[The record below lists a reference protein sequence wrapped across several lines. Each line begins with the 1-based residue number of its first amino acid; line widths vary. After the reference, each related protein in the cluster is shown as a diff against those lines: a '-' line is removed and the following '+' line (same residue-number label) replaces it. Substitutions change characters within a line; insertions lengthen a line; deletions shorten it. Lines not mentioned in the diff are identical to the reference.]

1 MKHDNLKELTKS
13 FVMRIIRLIEL
24 PPKDK
29 IFYVIGGQ
37 FLRLGTS
44 VAASDHAACQAK
56 SPANFISKMGIA
68 EEETDES
75 IILDGTPY

>member
-1 MKHDNLKELTKS
+1 MNQDNLKELTKS

-29 IFYVIGGQ
+29 ISYVIGGQ
-37 FLRLGTS
+37 FLRPGTS
-44 VAASDHAACQAK
+44 VAANDHAACRTK
-56 SPANFISKMGIA
+56 SPDNFISKMGMA

>member
-1 MKHDNLKELTKS
+1 
-13 FVMRIIRLIEL
+13 MRIIRLIEL

-37 FLRLGTS
+37 FLRLCTS
-44 VAASDHAACQAK
+44 VAANDLAACQTK
-56 SPANFISKMGIA
+56 SPANFISKMEIA

-75 IILDGTPY
+75 IIPVGTPY